1 MENLLFTSIIAIV
14 VLVAICFGLL
24 KFSIAIVRPWLR
36 AVLSGGQVSLMSIIG
51 MRLRGS
57 PAVLL
62 VDTYLMML
70 HQGEQTS
77 ILMVESVYLAN
88 RDKVTDAESLAQLV
102 RDEIAK
108 KGFDAL

>member
-1 MENLLFTSIIAIV
+1 MENLLFTSIILIV
-14 VLVAICFGLL
+14 VLAAIFFCLL

-36 AVLSGGQVSLMSIIG
+36 AYLSGGHVLLMSIIG
-51 MRLRGS
+51 MRLRNS
-57 PAVLL
+57 PAMLL

-77 ILMVESVYLAN
+77 IQMVESVYLAN
-88 RDKVTDAESLAQLV
+88 KDKVTDAEGLAQLV

-108 KGFDAL
+108 KGFGAP